1 MGAMCV
7 GDGIDGASAEARGA
21 FAKVASADV
30 HVPPKGA
37 LLQPSIT

>member
-21 FAKVASADV
+21 FAKVTSAG
-30 HVPPKGA
+30 VPPKGA